1 MNILKVTKKVKSNI
15 LNAWSNL
22 GIKSTDIKFYFYYI
36 TDMIFFYTTFNKV
49 IQLLLFFLRNNF
61 KGSVMI
67 FNI

>member
-15 LNAWSNL
+15 LNARSNL
-22 GIKSTDIKFYFYYI
+22 GIKSTDIKYENV
-36 TDMIFFYTTFNKV
+36 IFFT
-49 IQLLLFFLRNNF
+49 LLLLFLRNNF